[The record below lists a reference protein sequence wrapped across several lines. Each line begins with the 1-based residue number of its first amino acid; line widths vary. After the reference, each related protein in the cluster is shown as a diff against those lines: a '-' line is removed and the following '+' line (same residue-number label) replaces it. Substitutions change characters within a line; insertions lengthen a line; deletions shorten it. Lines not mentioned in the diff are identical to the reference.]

1 MVREDEFV
9 PKPGDVIV
17 LHLESTL
24 NDTQAE
30 KIRLRIEE
38 ASRTGIRYIIFDFRE
53 VSSIDPDSL
62 KTLDPDVKRY
72 LVTNHQAS
80 ACNIRPDLNEILK
93 QAEFPNAIEIFDS
106 EEDALSF
113 RNRRECALLTR
124 IKSGD

>member
-53 VSSIDPDSL
+53 VSSIDP
-62 KTLDPDVKRY
+62 T
-72 LVTNHQAS
+72 A
-80 ACNIRPDLNEILK
+80 
-93 QAEFPNAIEIFDS
+93 
-106 EEDALSF
+106 
-113 RNRRECALLTR
+113 
-124 IKSGD
+124 